1 MKHPAVRAAKS
12 RIRTHLLPLFAA
24 AVATIAIVLGA
35 PGAQAAPDAVL
46 TASPVGTT
54 TPNKLA
60 VVLGLASPW
69 GELGVSYQR
78 QLRPSLALETGVG
91 LGATGLQLAVLPKL
105 LIGSG
110 AARLYLEAGPSLTLN
125 DQAGAGLWAAGEV
138 GFESTFGNWTLGF
151 GAGAGILA
159 AGAVREP
166 ICFDACS
173 NLQPGVWLPEIR
185 LVVGRN
191 F

>member
-1 MKHPAVRAAKS
+1 MKRPAIRSAKS
-12 RIRTHLLPLFAA
+12 RAGAHLPLFAA
-24 AVATIAIVLGA
+24 ALATIAILLGA
-35 PGAQAAPDAVL
+35 PGAHAAPDAVL
-46 TASPVGTT
+46 TASPAGTT

-60 VVLGLASPW
+60 VVLGLGSPW

-110 AARLYLEAGPSLTLN
+110 AARLYLEGGPSLTLS
-125 DQAGAGLWAAGEV
+125 DEAGAGLWAAGEV
-138 GFESTFGNWTLGF
+138 GFESTFNSWTLGF
-151 GAGAGILA
+151 GAGASILA
-159 AGAVREP
+159 AGEVRVP
-166 ICFDACS
+166 ICFVGDCS
-173 NLQPGVWLPEIR
+173 NLQPGTWLPEIR

>member
-1 MKHPAVRAAKS
+1 MKRQGIRSAKS
-12 RIRTHLLPLFAA
+12 RARAMVSLC
-24 AVATIAIVLGA
+24 ATVVGAIAIMLVA
-35 PGAQAAPDAVL
+35 SSADAAPEVVA
-46 TASPVGTT
+46 TASPVAT

-60 VVLGLASPW
+60 LVLGLASPW

-78 QLRPSLALETGVG
+78 KIRPSLALETGVG
-91 LGATGLQLAVLPKL
+91 LGATGLQLAALPKL
-105 LIGSG
+105 LLGSG
-110 AARLYLEAGPSLTLN
+110 AAHLYVEAGPSLTLN

-138 GFESTFGNWTLGF
+138 GFESTFGSWTLGF
-151 GAGAGILA
+151 GAGASILA

-166 ICFDACS
+166 ICFDVCS
-173 NLQPGVWLPEIR
+173 DVHAGAWLPEIR